1 MYFRFMKWIVEKIAK
16 GTAKMIAKKPP
27 KCVCFARVERI
38 AEKIAKSVRLKSV
51 EHFTSHPSTITQQV
65 T

>member
-38 AEKIAKSVRLKSV
+38 AEKIDKSVRLKSV